1 MVRLRLIGAA
11 SLLLLAACAQPPGG
25 ASGPEAE
32 IAALRSDPAAA
43 ADLAADFDAAAFLEV
58 GLDFARR
65 RALVRA
71 PEPIFVNVGTSG
83 PAAARGEQQIVTLAV
98 NSLRSG
104 AGLDITMTN
113 QDPIALAEAGKTRT
127 GFMIFFAD
135 TGQFDAMLVAV
146 AEATGQNLAQLRGTM
161 TDAGCAGVQFTDAG
175 WKVTMIT
182 VSTGLPNFRQSY
194 CVHREISANLG
205 LAGFL
210 DRTDSIM
217 GKTNTFPRY
226 SGRDL
231 VLMRMLYDPRLRPGM
246 TAAQARPLLPAIATD
261 ALAR

>member
-1 MVRLRLIGAA
+1 MIRLRLIVAA

-25 ASGPEAE
+25 ANGPEAE
-32 IAALRSDPAAA
+32 IATLRADPAAA
-43 ADLAADFDAAAFLEV
+43 ADLAADFEAAAFLEV

-65 RALVRA
+65 RTLVRA

-83 PAAARGEQQIVTLAV
+83 PSAARAEQQIVTLAIS
-98 NSLRSG
+98 SLRSG
-104 AGLDITMTN
+104 AGLDIAMTN

-127 GFMIFFAD
+127 GFMVFFAD
-135 TGQFDAMLVAV
+135 PGQFDAMLVAV

-161 TDAGCAGVQFTDAG
+161 SDAGCAGVQFADAG

-210 DRTDSIM
+210 DRTELDH
-217 GKTNTFPRY
+217 GQ
-226 SGRDL
+226 D
-231 VLMRMLYDPRLRPGM
+231 
-246 TAAQARPLLPAIATD
+246 QHLPEVQWP
-261 ALAR
+261 